1 MPISWVADDS
11 TWQKAKK
18 AVMKHKADYDEPYA
32 VVAHVYQQMGGKVK
46 GEAKP
51 AECSAK
57 DMQAWKGHEA
67 TALSANAALARPG
80 AGEAKKGWTFQ
91 PLREAALDSSGKR
104 IIKCI
109 LITEGPGN
117 KVDKRYYTR
126 QFIEDAAK
134 KYEGARAFLNHQT
147 EAEARERSEGD
158 IKDQCGYYRGLN
170 VQPTVD
176 PETGKTVMGVFG
188 DLHVDESAAGDE
200 AWSKAQAQ
208 MQYLQEFPTSADVYV
223 GLSINGAGIP
233 NGTMMIEGQQWTQ
246 MVGVGSADSVDVVT
260 RPARGGRF
268 LALSESVKEELD
280 MNKKLL
286 KLIAKI
292 GESNKKLGA
301 EKDASRKA
309 LLEAELVDLQAQL
322 AREAEKAP
330 PVPPKAA
337 EDEAEAKGEAE
348 EAEDEDGG
356 DDDGDDGD
364 GDGKYDGPPMA
375 DMKKKIPKQP
385 DETDDEHE
393 SRIKDIHASMTAKG
407 EDEAGGKGKESVRG
421 MSAKQLRA
429 KHPALFQAVAESVR
443 KNLGAQASDVPV
455 LKARV
460 RELESQLQES
470 RVKERVLDDTQ
481 EAKQLLAEAKLPTKF
496 VSVQD
501 LIGLTKEEKRR
512 KISQVQAILEA
523 ATGGS
528 FGNREAGARGPA
540 GSSDLDGAIDKLI
553 GDDN

>member
-11 TWQKAKK
+11 TWQKAKS
-18 AVMKHKADYDEPYA
+18 AVKKNWSDYDQPYA

-57 DMQAWKGHEA
+57 DAAAWKGHEA
-67 TALSANAALARPG
+67 TATAATAALTRPG

-104 IIKCI
+104 VIKCI

-117 KVDKRYYTR
+117 KVDRRFYTR

-147 EAEARERSEGD
+147 DAEARERSEGD

-188 DLHVDESAAGDE
+188 DLNVDESAAGDE
-200 AWSKAQAQ
+200 TWAKAQAQ
-208 MQYLQEFPTSADVYV
+208 MKYLQEFPGSTDVYV
-223 GLSINGAGIP
+223 GLSINGGGIP
-233 NGTMMIEGQQWTQ
+233 GGNVMIEGQQWTQ

-268 LALSESVKEELD
+268 LALSESVKQELD
-280 MNKKLL
+280 MNKKLRV
-286 KLIAKI
+286 LIAKI
-292 GESNKKLGA
+292 GESNKKMGA
-301 EKDASRKA
+301 EKDAGKKA
-309 LLEAELVDLQAQL
+309 ILEAELVDLQAQL

-330 PVPPKAA
+330 PVAAKADP
-337 EDEAEAKGEAE
+337 EESEAE
-348 EAEDEDGG
+348 EAKEEEADEADED
-356 DDDGDDGD
+356 
-364 GDGKYDGPPMA
+364 YNGPPMD

-385 DETDDEHE
+385 DETDEEHE
-393 SRIKDIHASMTAKG
+393 ARIKDVHAAMTAKA
-407 EDEAGGKGKESVRG
+407 EPAESEGKESVRG
-421 MSAKQLRA
+421 MTAAQLRV
-429 KHPALFQAVAESVR
+429 KHPALFQSVAESVR
-443 KNLGAQASDVPV
+443 KNLGAQAGDVTT
-455 LKARV
+455 LKGRV

-496 VSVQD
+496 LAVQD
-501 LIGLTKEEKRR
+501 LIGMTKEEKRR
-512 KISQVQAILEA
+512 RISQVQAVLEA

-528 FGNREAGARGPA
+528 YTRESGPRGGNGAN
-540 GSSDLDGAIDKLI
+540 DLDAAIDKLTA
-553 GDDN
+553 

>member
-1 MPISWVADDS
+1 MPISWVANDS
-11 TWQKAKK
+11 TWQKAKT
-18 AVMKHKADYDEPYA
+18 AVQKNWGAYDEPYA

-46 GEAKP
+46 GEAQP
-51 AECSAK
+51 AACSDK
-57 DMQAWKGHEA
+57 DLQAWKGHEA
-67 TALSANAALARPG
+67 TALAATAAVARAG

-91 PLREAALDSSGKR
+91 ALREAKLDSSGKR
-104 IIKCI
+104 VIKCI

-117 KVDKRYYTR
+117 KVDRRYYTR

-188 DLHVDESAAGDE
+188 DLHVDESEAGNE
-200 AWSKAQAQ
+200 AWAKAQAQ

-223 GLSINGAGIP
+223 GLSINGGGIP
-233 NGTMMIEGQQWTQ
+233 GGMVQIDGQQWTQ
-246 MVGVGSADSVDVVT
+246 MIGVGSADSVDVVT

-268 LALSESVKEELD
+268 LALSESVKKELD
-280 MNKKLL
+280 MKKKLL
-286 KLIAKI
+286 QLVAKI
-292 GESNKKLGA
+292 GESNKKLST
-301 EKDASRKA
+301 EKDAGKKA

-322 AREAEKAP
+322 AREAAKAP
-330 PVPPKAA
+330 EP
-337 EDEAEAKGEAE
+337 AKDEAE
-348 EAEDEDGG
+348 EAEESMEGKEKGESEAEESEADED
-356 DDDGDDGD
+356 
-364 GDGKYDGPPMA
+364 YDGPPMA
-375 DMKKKIPKQP
+375 DMKKKMPKQDGEN
-385 DETDDEHE
+385 DEEHE
-393 SRIKDIHASMTAKG
+393 ARIKSVHAAVKAHLAKG
-407 EDEAGGKGKESVRG
+407 EGEEAEGSTESVRG
-421 MSAKQLRA
+421 LNAKQLRE
-429 KHPALFQAVAESVR
+429 KHPALFNQVAESIR

-512 KISQVQAILEA
+512 KIAQVQAILEA

-528 FGNREAGARGPA
+528 YLRESGPRGGNGGEG
-540 GSSDLDGAIDKLI
+540 DLSAAIDKLTA
-553 GDDN
+553 